1 MCSNLLATRILILS
15 RVLVIPCEDTV
26 HYLQSKLSLSQFYTN
41 YSIMAMST
49 IETGPKL
56 NWTRDNQMYERYRVW
71 KKKVEFIFCS
81 ALADSTP
88 KQLVSYLKYWMADQG
103 IPLIEKWES
112 TGKLDYSNAEE
123 TPATEGGRR
132 RILLSGYK
140 VQTYWDLL
148 DEEFKPKGN
157 KLLSIIELWT
167 RSKQGDKPLNQWLT
181 QVYNLVNICKYP
193 EDSTDRIIRDVL
205 IVGCNSNHARDKIIQ
220 QGEAVT
226 LNQVIEI
233 LQAEE
238 SAYST
243 MKQIQDCEEKPPAS
257 IYYQAYDSRSK
268 KSKNPSNEQNSSSSS
283 PTGSKR
289 KCFRCGEPFSRQ
301 HMKECRAQNVTCNGC
316 GIKGHL
322 KKCCKKSG
330 NFPKDSSNQQN
341 NQSPSTGSSRMNF
354 ASTLPQTEA
363 EFFDEKGL
371 LKHYN
376 PQVPQQHTG
385 SMFIL
390 KKVQDPNNAILLSED
405 GVEIQHNT
413 STSVSDPD
421 PAPILSPDFPFQEF
435 PLREV
440 VNQSQID
447 YYSISDTSDP
457 RENSNSSR
465 KAAKST
471 DLPLKSCLA
480 NRSHK
485 ELREI
490 KGSAISTAPTQSSR
504 DFNTISI
511 SDNCATRKSIPGI
524 TPRIM
529 TDNPSITT
537 TSPVET
543 GVTAIQAE
551 IPEEIQVHSS
561 NYRSVIPTDT
571 QALTALQ
578 NLISD
583 DFQAKNTHSTQR
595 KGEETP
601 DTRPDIQDKAFQL
614 IQKIH
619 NQLQQVQWDLQRLH
633 SLHKYEN

>member
-1 MCSNLLATRILILS
+1 
-15 RVLVIPCEDTV
+15 
-26 HYLQSKLSLSQFYTN
+26 
-41 YSIMAMST
+41 MAMLES
-49 IETGPKL
+49 GPKL
-56 NWTRDNQMYERYRVW
+56 DWTRDNQMYERYRIW
-71 KKKVEFIFCS
+71 RKKVEFIFCS

-88 KQLVSYLKYWMADQG
+88 KQLVSYLKYWMGDQG

-123 TPATEGGRR
+123 TPATDGGRR
-132 RILLSGYK
+132 RILSSGYK

-148 DEEFKPKGN
+148 DEEFKLKGN

-205 IVGCNSNHARDKIIQ
+205 IVGCNSNHARDKIIR

-233 LQAEE
+233 LQTEE
-238 SAYST
+238 STHST
-243 MKQIQDCEEKPPAS
+243 MQQIQGYDKKSTGS

-268 KSKNPSNEQNSSSSS
+268 KSKAPSNEQNSSSS

-301 HMKECRAQNVTCNGC
+301 HMKECRAQNVICNGC
-316 GIKGHL
+316 GTKGHL

-330 NFPKDSSNQQN
+330 NFPKDSSNRQN
-341 NQSPSTGSSRMNF
+341 NQSPSTGSGKMNF

-371 LKHYN
+371 LKEYN
-376 PQVPQQHTG
+376 PQQQQQQHTG
-385 SMFIL
+385 SMFVL
-390 KKVQDPNNAILLSED
+390 KKIQDPNNAILLSED
-405 GVEIQHNT
+405 GEEIQH
-413 STSVSDPD
+413 SVSDPD

-435 PLREV
+435 PLTEV

-447 YYSISDTSDP
+447 YYSISDTTDP
-457 RENSNSSR
+457 RECINSSR
-465 KAAKST
+465 KTTKST
-471 DLPLKSCLA
+471 DLPLKSGL
-480 NRSHK
+480 NNSTHE

-490 KGSAISTAPTQSSR
+490 KGPAVPDKHTQSSR
-504 DFNTISI
+504 DSSTISI
-511 SDNCATRKSIPGI
+511 SDNSTTRESNPG
-524 TPRIM
+524 IM
-529 TDNPSITT
+529 TDTPNAPSTPTT
-537 TSPVET
+537 FSVET
-543 GVTAIQAE
+543 DVTAIPAE
-551 IPEEIQVHSS
+551 IPEEVQMHSN
-561 NYRSVIPTDT
+561 NYRSVMPTDT

-578 NLISD
+578 SLVSD

-601 DTRPDIQDKAFQL
+601 DTRPDIQDEAFQL

-633 SLHKYEN
+633 SLHKYKN

>member
-1 MCSNLLATRILILS
+1 
-15 RVLVIPCEDTV
+15 
-26 HYLQSKLSLSQFYTN
+26 
-41 YSIMAMST
+41 MST
-49 IETGPKL
+49 LESGPKL
-56 NWTRDNQMYERYRVW
+56 DWTRDNQMYERYRIW
-71 KKKVEFIFCS
+71 RKKVEFIFCS

-88 KQLVSYLKYWMADQG
+88 KQLVSYLKYWMGDQG

-132 RILLSGYK
+132 RILSSGYK

-205 IVGCNSNHARDKIIQ
+205 IVGCNSNHARDKIIR

-243 MKQIQDCEEKPPAS
+243 MQQIQGYEKKPPAS
-257 IYYQAYDSRSK
+257 IYYQSYDSRSK
-268 KSKNPSNEQNSSSSS
+268 KSKTPSNEQNSSSSS
-283 PTGSKR
+283 PTGSKK

-330 NFPKDSSNQQN
+330 NFPIDSNRQ
-341 NQSPSTGSSRMNF
+341 NQSSTGPGKMNI
-354 ASTLPQTEA
+354 ANAAPQIQA
-363 EFFDEKGL
+363 DFFDERGV
-371 LKHYN
+371 LKEYI
-376 PQVPQQHTG
+376 PQNQQQHTG
-385 SMFIL
+385 SMYVL
-390 KKVQDPNNAILLSED
+390 KKFQGKPNDDILFSD
-405 GVEIQHNT
+405 NGVEIQH
-413 STSVSDPD
+413 SVSGPD
-421 PAPILSPDFPFQEF
+421 PAPIPTPDFPFQEF
-435 PLREV
+435 PLTEV

-447 YYSISDTSDP
+447 YYSISDTPVP
-457 RENSNSSR
+457 RECSNSSR
-465 KAAKST
+465 KAIKSGLNSST
-471 DLPLKSCLA
+471 
-480 NRSHK
+480 HK

-490 KGSAISTAPTQSSR
+490 KGSAVSTAPTQSSR
-504 DFNTISI
+504 DSNTISI
-511 SDNCATRKSIPGI
+511 SDNSTTRKSTPGIIPGIIPGI
-524 TPRIM
+524 TPGIM
-529 TDNPSITT
+529 ADTPSIPSTF
-537 TSPVET
+537 PVET
-543 GVTAIQAE
+543 DVTE
-551 IPEEIQVHSS
+551 IPEEVQMHSS

-601 DTRPDIQDKAFQL
+601 DTRPDIQDEAFQL

-619 NQLQQVQWDLQRLH
+619 NQLQEVQWDLQRLH
-633 SLHKYEN
+633 SLHKYKN

>member
-1 MCSNLLATRILILS
+1 
-15 RVLVIPCEDTV
+15 
-26 HYLQSKLSLSQFYTN
+26 
-41 YSIMAMST
+41 MST
-49 IETGPKL
+49 LETGPKL
-56 NWTRDNQMYERYRVW
+56 DWTRDNQMYECYRIW
-71 KKKVEFIFCS
+71 KKKVEFIFRS

-88 KQLVSYLKYWMADQG
+88 KQLVSYLKYWMGDQG

-132 RILLSGYK
+132 RILSSGYK

-157 KLLSIIELWT
+157 KLISIIELWT
-167 RSKQGDKPLNQWLT
+167 HSKQGDKPLNQWLT

-205 IVGCNSNHARDKIIQ
+205 IVGCNSNHARDKIIR
-220 QGEAVT
+220 QGEAIT

-243 MKQIQDCEEKPPAS
+243 MRQIQDYEKKPTAS
-257 IYYQAYDSRSK
+257 IHYQSYDSRSK
-268 KSKNPSNEQNSSSSS
+268 KSKNPSNEQNSSSSL
-283 PTGSKR
+283 TGSKR

-330 NFPKDSSNQQN
+330 NFPKDSNRQ
-341 NQSPSTGSSRMNF
+341 NQSPSTGSGKMNF

-371 LKHYN
+371 LKEYR
-376 PQVPQQHTG
+376 PPVQQQQQQQTSG
-385 SMFIL
+385 MFVLRKIPITSL
-390 KKVQDPNNAILLSED
+390 TPSSISE
-405 GVEIQHNT
+405 
-413 STSVSDPD
+413 SVSDPD
-421 PAPILSPDFPFQEF
+421 PAPIPSPGFPFQEF
-435 PLREV
+435 LLTEV
-440 VNQSQID
+440 VTQSQID
-447 YYSISDTSDP
+447 SSSISDTSDL
-457 RENSNSSR
+457 RETSNSSR
-465 KAAKST
+465 KATKST
-471 DLPLKSCLA
+471 DLPLKSGLN
-480 NRSHK
+480 NRSH
-485 ELREI
+485 EEMRENRDLTVSD
-490 KGSAISTAPTQSSR
+490 KHTQSSR
-504 DFNTISI
+504 DSSTISI
-511 SDNCATRKSIPGI
+511 SDNSATRKSIPGI
-524 TPRIM
+524 NPGIIPGIM
-529 TDNPSITT
+529 TDTPSIPTAF
-537 TSPVET
+537 SVEAD
-543 GVTAIQAE
+543 VTD
-551 IPEEIQVHSS
+551 IPGEEIQMHWS
-561 NYRSVIPTDT
+561 NYRSVIPTDI

-578 NLISD
+578 SLVSD

-595 KGEETP
+595 KGEKTP
-601 DTRPDIQDKAFQL
+601 DTRPDTSSTQRKAEVIQDETFQL

-633 SLHKYEN
+633 SLHKYKN